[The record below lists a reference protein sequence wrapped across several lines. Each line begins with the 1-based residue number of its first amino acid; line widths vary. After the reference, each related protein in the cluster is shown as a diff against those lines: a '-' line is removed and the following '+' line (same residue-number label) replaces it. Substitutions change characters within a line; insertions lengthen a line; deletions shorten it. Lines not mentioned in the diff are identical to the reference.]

1 MKQIALDIGLPSEPM
16 FSNYLAGPN
25 QPALSHLQLW
35 AGGQLRS
42 PVPTYLWGAAGSGK
56 THLLR
61 AAAHALRDQGA
72 VIGWFDASCAEP
84 PDFQEAWAAVFL
96 DDCHLYTAVQQQA
109 AFVWFVRALNAA
121 DGRPRGVLAAGL
133 MPPADLR
140 LREDLRTR
148 LGWGHVFALQPLGD
162 EQRREVLRRQADGR
176 GLVLSEEVMNFIL
189 NRFARD
195 LTHLVQ
201 LLDRLDAYSLQTQR
215 PITIALVKSMLE
227 SA

>member
-35 AGGQLRS
+35 AGGHLRS
-42 PVPTYLWGAAGSGK
+42 PVPTYLWGATGSGK

-61 AAAHALRDQGA
+61 AAAHALREQGA
-72 VIGWFDASCAEP
+72 AIGWLDASCVEP
-84 PDFQEAWAAVFL
+84 PDFQEAWAAVFF

-121 DGRPRGVLAAGL
+121 DGRTPGVLAAGL

-148 LGWGHVFALQPLGD
+148 LGWGHVFALQLLGD
-162 EQRREVLRRQADGR
+162 EQRRAVLRRQADVR
-176 GLVLSEEVMNFIL
+176 GLVLSEEVMDFIL

-215 PITIALVKSMLE
+215 PITIPLVKSMLE